1 MSFMRLIATKVLF
14 VLLAS
19 WVLTVLQP
27 CCEAI
32 ASTLPHDHGL
42 TQKPLHSDHEH
53 DTIGNGKLTN
63 HPDHEH
69 ATTDSGK
76 LTDHQHCETNDN
88 DIGNIPWLVN
98 ENILAGKSESKSDF
112 VTATHVFPEQ
122 YTFKSL
128 TELSFTYYP
137 PPPSRHH
144 RLYLKTQR
152 LRI

>member
-42 TQKPLHSDHEH
+42 TQKPLHS
-53 DTIGNGKLTN
+53 
-63 HPDHEH
+63 DHEH

-122 YTFKSL
+122 YTFKSA